1 MEAIV
6 SHPARAETLTV
17 IGETLR
23 PLLTNEMGSAIEIYE
38 TEGGAG
44 MGPPPHAHDWSE
56 TYVMLEGELDVTIG
70 DGEPQRLTA
79 GMVAQAPA
87 GTDHSYQVVAEGTR
101 FLTILSEG
109 NGHEFFRQM
118 DAEVSFPPDLG
129 DVVRIASSH
138 GIRFR
143 S

>member
-1 MEAIV
+1 MNAIITD
-6 SHPARAETLTV
+6 PDRAETLTV

-38 TEGGAG
+38 TEGQEG

-56 TYVMLEGELDVTIG
+56 TYVMLAGELDVAIAG
-70 DGEPQRLTA
+70 GEPQRLTA
-79 GMVAQAPA
+79 GMVAHAPP
-87 GTDHSYQVVAEGTR
+87 GTEHTYRVAADGTR

-118 DAEVSFPPDLG
+118 NAEVSFPPDLG

-138 GIRFR
+138 GIRF
-143 S
+143 SG